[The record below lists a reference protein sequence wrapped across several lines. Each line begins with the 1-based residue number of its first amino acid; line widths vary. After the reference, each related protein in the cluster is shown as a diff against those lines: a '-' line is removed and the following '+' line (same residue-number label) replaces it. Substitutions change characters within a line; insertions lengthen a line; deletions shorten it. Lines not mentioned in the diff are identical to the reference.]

1 MRQRMMWKT
10 SVVTAAAI
18 AVAAGAARA
27 DGDAERGAKRFEE
40 CASCHTLER
49 TQNTLGP
56 SLYGVFS
63 RKAGALAEYRY
74 SPAMKRSGIT
84 WTPEAVDAFIADPQ
98 TTVPANRMPYAGLT
112 DPAARADLIAFL
124 VKTFK

>member
-1 MRQRMMWKT
+1 MMWKT

-63 RKAGALAEYRY
+63 RKAGSGRRLHRLSADDRAGQPHALC
-74 SPAMKRSGIT
+74 
-84 WTPEAVDAFIADPQ
+84 
-98 TTVPANRMPYAGLT
+98 
-112 DPAARADLIAFL
+112 RAD
-124 VKTFK
+124 